1 MIGVTVGLTYD
12 LRDDYRRLGY
22 SEEETAEFDSVQTVE
37 ALETAL
43 AAAGCRTNRIGSI
56 HQLTRRLADGARWD
70 LVFNIAE
77 GLRGFGRE
85 SQVPALLD
93 AYDIP
98 YTFSDPMVLALTLHK
113 GMAKRVVRD
122 LGLPT
127 PDFHIVETPDD
138 LSRCKLPF
146 PVFVKPI
153 ALGTSMGVDA
163 ASTVHNEAT
172 LARRCLALLERFRQ
186 PVLVETYLPGR
197 EMTVGMVGTGADARA
212 LGALEVLLQPA
223 ADQGVY
229 SYANKAQYHGRVEYA
244 LGTDAVAAEACDLAL
259 RVWRGFGCRD
269 AGRVDVRCDGQG
281 RVHFIEVNPLAG
293 LHPVDADLAVLCRMI
308 GVPYQ
313 DLIAGILTSALGREG
328 VSATARRAQ
337 A

>member
-1 MIGVTVGLTYD
+1 MMGDTVGLTYD

-22 SEEETAEFDSVQTVE
+22 SEEETAEFDSVQTVDAIE
-37 ALETAL
+37 NALT
-43 AAAGCRTNRIGSI
+43 AAGCRTERIGSI

-85 SQVPALLD
+85 SQVPALLE
-93 AYDIP
+93 AYEIP

-113 GMAKRVVRD
+113 GMAKRVIRD

-127 PDFHIVETPDD
+127 PDFHIVETLED
-138 LSRCKLPF
+138 LAGCTLAF

-153 ALGTSMGVDA
+153 ALGTSMGVSA
-163 ASTVHNEAT
+163 ASTVHDKAA
-172 LARRCLALLERFRQ
+172 LADHCQALLERFRQ
-186 PVLVETYLPGR
+186 PVLIEAYLPGR
-197 EMTVGMVGTGADARA
+197 EVTVGVLGTGPAARA

-223 ADQGVY
+223 AEQGVY
-229 SYANKAQYHGRVEYA
+229 SDANKAQYHGRVEYTLA
-244 LGTDAVAAEACDLAL
+244 TDAMAEEACDLAL

-269 AGRVDVRCDGQG
+269 AGRVDLRCDGDG

-293 LHPVDADLAVLCRMI
+293 LHPVDADIAVLCGKI
-308 GVPYQ
+308 GLPYQ
-313 DLIAGILTSALGREG
+313 DLIEAILTSARGR
-328 VSATARRAQ
+328 RQ
-337 A
+337 

>member
-1 MIGVTVGLTYD
+1 MMGVTVGLTYD

-37 ALETAL
+37 ALEAAL
-43 AAAGCRTNRIGSI
+43 AAAGCRTDRIGSI

-127 PDFHIVETPDD
+127 P
-138 LSRCKLPF
+138 SRSLF
-146 PVFVKPI
+146 
-153 ALGTSMGVDA
+153 
-163 ASTVHNEAT
+163 
-172 LARRCLALLERFRQ
+172 ARDPE
-186 PVLVETYLPGR
+186 
-197 EMTVGMVGTGADARA
+197 
-212 LGALEVLLQPA
+212 
-223 ADQGVY
+223 
-229 SYANKAQYHGRVEYA
+229 
-244 LGTDAVAAEACDLAL
+244 
-259 RVWRGFGCRD
+259 
-269 AGRVDVRCDGQG
+269 
-281 RVHFIEVNPLAG
+281 
-293 LHPVDADLAVLCRMI
+293 
-308 GVPYQ
+308 
-313 DLIAGILTSALGREG
+313 
-328 VSATARRAQ
+328 
-337 A
+337 